1 MKVGISM
8 DKKVPFRE
16 KIGYGVGAVGL
27 DLSYGLFYSYL
38 SLYLTNALG
47 ISPLFLLILA
57 PIARLWDGI
66 NDPMMGT
73 LVDIS
78 NSKMGKYR
86 PWILRGAV
94 ANAVVLCLLFN
105 NPGIDTKSV
114 WMYVYVAVFYVL
126 WGMTNTLA
134 DIPYWS
140 MIPSFATEEKDR
152 NFISTIA
159 RTFSGLGQGIVL
171 ILTAPIVAFFGR
183 SSADSLSAMT
193 PESLRVGFGK
203 WSIIASVLLVLF
215 AFICVIST
223 KERNV
228 VKGGEK
234 FSFKDAVNVVRQN
247 DQLLVFMLFAMI
259 SNAGYYMTSGI
270 SSYYFTSVAGDL
282 GLQSKFNMFG
292 AVGSIIGIAVIPVC
306 SKFMNNRSIYKLSLG
321 MAAAG
326 YIGMAIIG
334 YGFGGNVYGL
344 GACYLLT
351 SVGIGSMFVNQ
362 TVMLADVVDYG
373 EYKLGKRNQSLTF
386 SMKGFLQKMAYT
398 VKCIIMYLTFSVTKY
413 EGTAPEQTQTAKD
426 AISALMFIVP
436 PVLIIISYIVFSKKY
451 KIYGDFKREV
461 LAAVSEKHNKKEK

>member
-282 GLQSKFNMFG
+282 SLQSKFNMFG

-334 YGFGGNVYGL
+334 YGFDGNVYGL

-398 VKCIIMYLTFSVTKY
+398 VQCIIMYLTFSVTKY

>member
-1 MKVGISM
+1 MKVGINM

-234 FSFKDAVNVVRQN
+234 FSFKDAINVVRQN

-270 SSYYFTSVAGDL
+270 SSYYFNSVAGDL
-282 GLQSKFNMFG
+282 NLQSTFNIFG

-398 VKCIIMYLTFSVTKY
+398 VQCIIMYLTFSVTKY

-436 PVLIIISYIVFSKKY
+436 PVLIIISFIVFSKKY

-461 LAAVSEKHNKKEK
+461 LAAVSEKHNKEEK

>member
-1 MKVGISM
+1 MKVGINM

-183 SSADSLSAMT
+183 SSADSLSTMT

-203 WSIIASVLLVLF
+203 WSILASVLLVFF

-234 FSFKDAVNVVRQN
+234 FSFKDAINVVRQN
-247 DQLLVFMLFAMI
+247 DQLMVFMLFAMI

-398 VKCIIMYLTFSVTKY
+398 VQCIIMYLTFSVTKY

-436 PVLIIISYIVFSKKY
+436 PVLIIISFIVFSKKY

-461 LAAVSEKHNKKEK
+461 LAAVSEKHNKEEK

>member
-1 MKVGISM
+1 ME
-8 DKKVPFRE
+8 KKTSFRE

-47 ISPLFLLILA
+47 ISSLFLLILA
-57 PIARLWDGI
+57 PIARVWDGI

-73 LVDIS
+73 IVDIS

-86 PWILRGAV
+86 PWILRGAFL
-94 ANAVVLCLLFN
+94 NAIVLCFLFN
-105 NPGIDTKSV
+105 NPGIKTDSA

-152 NFISTIA
+152 NFISTVA
-159 RTFSGLGQGIVL
+159 RAFSGLGQGIVN
-171 ILTAPIVAFFGR
+171 ILTPVIVAYLAGK
-183 SSADSLSAMT
+183 SGSALKEMDS
-193 PESLRVGFGK
+193 ESLMTGFGK
-203 WSIIASVLLVLF
+203 WSIIAAAFLVIF
-215 AFICVIST
+215 ACICVAST

-228 VKGGEK
+228 VQGGDR
-234 FSFKDAVNVVRQN
+234 FSFKAAINVVKQN
-247 DQLLVFMLFAMI
+247 DQLLTFIIFAMH
-259 SNAGYYMTSGI
+259 SNTGYYMTSGI
-270 SSYYFTSVAGDL
+270 SSYYFTAVAGDFS
-282 GLQSKFNMFG
+282 LQSRFNLFG
-292 AVGSIIGIAVIPVC
+292 SVGSVLGILVIPIC

-321 MAAAG
+321 LAAGG
-326 YIGMAIIG
+326 YIGMAVVG
-334 YGFGGNVYGL
+334 YCFGGSITALGL
-344 GACYLLT
+344 CYLVA

-373 EYKLGKRNQSLTF
+373 EFKLGKRNQSLTF

-398 VKCIIMYLTFSVTKY
+398 VQCIIMYLSFSITSYDGK
-413 EGTAPEQTQTAKD
+413 AIEQTAAAKD

-436 PVLIIISYIVFSKKY
+436 PVFVIASFIVFSKKY
-451 KIYGDFKREV
+451 KIYGEFKREV
-461 LAAVSEKHNKKEK
+461 LEFVSQKHSSAD

>member
-94 ANAVVLCLLFN
+94 ANAVVLCLLFK

-203 WSIIASVLLVLF
+203 WSIIASVLLVIF

-334 YGFGGNVYGL
+334 YGFDGNVYGL

-398 VKCIIMYLTFSVTKY
+398 VQCIIMYLTFSVTKY

>member
-1 MKVGISM
+1 MKVGINM

-203 WSIIASVLLVLF
+203 WSILASVLLVFF

-234 FSFKDAVNVVRQN
+234 FSFKDAINVVRQN
-247 DQLLVFMLFAMI
+247 DQLMVFMLFAMI

-270 SSYYFTSVAGDL
+270 SSYYFNSVAGDL
-282 GLQSKFNMFG
+282 NLQSTFNIFG

-334 YGFGGNVYGL
+334 YGFGGKVYGL

-398 VKCIIMYLTFSVTKY
+398 VQCIIMYLTFSVTKY

-436 PVLIIISYIVFSKKY
+436 PVLIIISFIVFSKKY

-461 LAAVSEKHNKKEK
+461 LAAVSEKHNKEEK